1 MMSTVTPVV
10 QVLYVITIIV
20 WLFVEVRQGQAQR
33 FDASSA
39 DQGSRSVLRVC
50 QVVAIVGAIIFRFV
64 LPAADIGSGDTA
76 AWLGLIL
83 MWCGIGLRFWSFRT
97 LGQYFTF
104 TVQTSEDQP
113 VVSGG
118 PYRVIRHP
126 GYAGALLSIVGL
138 GLIFGNWASLA
149 ILTAAYTTGLIYR
162 IKVEEAA
169 LAGDL
174 GGRYQAYAKNRKRL
188 IPFVW

>member
-10 QVLYVITIIV
+10 HVLYVITIIV

-149 ILTAAYTTGLIYR
+149 ILTAAYATGLIYR

>member
-1 MMSTVTPVV
+1 MMSAVTPLVH
-10 QVLYVITIIV
+10 VLYDITVAV
-20 WLFVEVRQGQAQR
+20 WLIVEVRQGRARR
-33 FDASSA
+33 FNASSA
-39 DQGSRSVLRVC
+39 DQGSRSVLRAC
-50 QVVAIVGAIIFRFV
+50 QVVAIIGAISFRIA
-64 LPAADIGSGDTA
+64 LPSADIGSGDSIP
-76 AWLGLIL
+76 WVGLIL
-83 MWCGIGLRFWSFRT
+83 MWCGIGLRFWSFQT

-113 VVSGG
+113 VVSTG

-126 GYAGALLSIVGL
+126 GYAAVLVSVVGL

-149 ILTAAYTTGLIYR
+149 ILTSAFATGLIYR

-169 LAGDL
+169 LSRDL
-174 GGRYQAYAKNRKRL
+174 GGRYQAYANTRKRL